1 MELNFRIFLIGIACL
16 ILLISPFIFLII
28 FIVKYISALKGS
40 NKRRTSAIVML
51 IIICIAVGFL
61 IISVSILMQNGSGL
75 ASAGSFIL
83 VGLIFCSII
92 IFDIGSIIA
101 IVVLSLLSNDN
112 TREEDKSNNL

>member
-1 MELNFRIFLIGIACL
+1 MEVNCRIFLIGIACL

-28 FIVKYISALKGS
+28 FIVKYISTLKSGK
-40 NKRRTSAIVML
+40 KRRTSAIIML
-51 IIICIAVGFL
+51 ITICIAAGFL

-83 VGLIFCSII
+83 VGLVFCSII

-101 IVVLSLLSNDN
+101 IVVLSLSSNDKTKKEN
-112 TREEDKSNNL
+112 YIDE